1 MKVISIFLIIA
12 GIFIGLYMGLWWALV
27 GGVLLIIEQIRA
39 EQVQVLQVAY
49 GVFRIFFAGLIGY
62 LSAILVVFPGMAL
75 YDKSNRVKE
84 RNICRTGAN
93 KI

>member
-49 GVFRIFFAGLIGY
+49 GVF
-62 LSAILVVFPGMAL
+62 
-75 YDKSNRVKE
+75 
-84 RNICRTGAN
+84 
-93 KI
+93 